1 MNRRTLCIQG
11 ITPEQ
16 LKHLLT
22 KVQWLCLRETREF
35 LIEFDIDWY
44 IILRVLCDQG
54 VIEHQNRVPY
64 AAFLRWIVENEVP
77 VYRSL
82 PSEKQLRYLAKR
94 ASDTQYPWQSTKA
107 PRYIINPKKW
117 EMLYWYFFKMIE
129 EVSLVFSERAIGAT
143 V

>member
-54 VIEHQNRVPY
+54 VIERQNRIPY
-64 AAFLRWIVENEVP
+64 AAFLRWITENKVP
-77 VYRSL
+77 IYRSL
-82 PSEKQLRYLAKR
+82 PSEKFLRYIAKR
-94 ASDTQYPWQSTKA
+94 VSDTQYPWQSPKA

-129 EVSLVFSERAIGAT
+129 EARSV
-143 V
+143 

>member
-11 ITPEQ
+11 ITPEE

-44 IILRVLCDQG
+44 IILRVLCDHG
-54 VIEHQNRVPY
+54 VIEHQNRIPY
-64 AAFLRWIVENEVP
+64 AAFLRWITENKVP
-77 VYRSL
+77 IYRSL
-82 PSEKQLRYLAKR
+82 PSEKFLRYIAKR
-94 ASDTQYPWQSTKA
+94 VNDTQYPWQSTKA

-129 EVSLVFSERAIGAT
+129 EARNV
-143 V
+143 

>member
-1 MNRRTLCIQG
+1 MNHRTLCIQG

-35 LIEFDIDWY
+35 LIDYEVDWY

-54 VIEHQNRVPY
+54 VIVHQNRVPY

-94 ASDTQYPWQSTKA
+94 ASDTQYPWQSKNDRISSNGKRTKR
-107 PRYIINPKKW
+107 PVPSPNCSCIP
-117 EMLYWYFFKMIE
+117 
-129 EVSLVFSERAIGAT
+129 AT
-143 V
+143 EPAH

>member
-54 VIEHQNRVPY
+54 VIEHQNRIPY
-64 AAFLRWIVENEVP
+64 AAFLRWITENKVP
-77 VYRSL
+77 IYRSL
-82 PSEKQLRYLAKR
+82 PSEKFLRYIAKR
-94 ASDTQYPWQSTKA
+94 VSDTQYPWQSTKA

-117 EMLYWYFFKMIE
+117 EMLYWYFSKMIE
-129 EVSLVFSERAIGAT
+129 EARSV
-143 V
+143 

>member
-22 KVQWLCLRETREF
+22 KVQWLCLRKTREF

-54 VIEHQNRVPY
+54 VIEHQNRIPY
-64 AAFLRWIVENEVP
+64 AAFLRWITENEVP
-77 VYRSL
+77 IYRSL
-82 PSEKQLRYLAKR
+82 PSEKFLRYIAKR
-94 ASDTQYPWQSTKA
+94 VSNTQYPWQSPKA

-117 EMLYWYFFKMIE
+117 EMLYWYFSKMIE
-129 EVSLVFSERAIGAT
+129 ESRSV
-143 V
+143 

>member
-1 MNRRTLCIQG
+1 MNRRILCIQG

-22 KVQWLCLRETREF
+22 KVQWLCLKETREF

-54 VIEHQNRVPY
+54 VIERQNRIPY
-64 AAFLRWIVENEVP
+64 AAFLRWITENKVP
-77 VYRSL
+77 IYRSL
-82 PSEKQLRYLAKR
+82 PSEKFLRYIAKR
-94 ASDTQYPWQSTKA
+94 VSDTQYPWQSPKA

-129 EVSLVFSERAIGAT
+129 EARSV
-143 V
+143 

>member
-54 VIEHQNRVPY
+54 VIERQNRIPY
-64 AAFLRWIVENEVP
+64 AAFLRWITENKVP
-77 VYRSL
+77 IYRSL
-82 PSEKQLRYLAKR
+82 PSEKFLRYIAKR
-94 ASDTQYPWQSTKA
+94 VSDTQYPWQSTKA

-117 EMLYWYFFKMIE
+117 EMLYWYFSKMIE
-129 EVSLVFSERAIGAT
+129 EARSV
-143 V
+143 

>member
-54 VIEHQNRVPY
+54 VIEHQNRIPY
-64 AAFLRWIVENEVP
+64 AAFLRWITENKVP
-77 VYRSL
+77 IYRSL
-82 PSEKQLRYLAKR
+82 PSEKFLRYIAKR
-94 ASDTQYPWQSTKA
+94 VSDPQYPWQSPKA

-129 EVSLVFSERAIGAT
+129 EARSV
-143 V
+143 

>member
-22 KVQWLCLRETREF
+22 KVQWLCLRKTREF

-54 VIEHQNRVPY
+54 VIERQNRIPY
-64 AAFLRWIVENEVP
+64 AAFLRWITENKVP
-77 VYRSL
+77 IYRSL
-82 PSEKQLRYLAKR
+82 PSEKFLRYIAKR
-94 ASDTQYPWQSTKA
+94 VSDTQYPWQSPKA

-129 EVSLVFSERAIGAT
+129 EARSV
-143 V
+143 

>member
-35 LIEFDIDWY
+35 LIDFDIDWY
-44 IILRVLCDQG
+44 IILRVLCDQS
-54 VIEHQNRVPY
+54 VIEHQNRIPY
-64 AAFLRWIVENEVP
+64 AAFLRWITENKVP
-77 VYRSL
+77 IYRSL
-82 PSEKQLRYLAKR
+82 PSEKFLRYIAKR
-94 ASDTQYPWQSTKA
+94 VSDTQYPWQSPKA

-129 EVSLVFSERAIGAT
+129 EARSV
-143 V
+143 

>member
-35 LIEFDIDWY
+35 LIEFDVDWY

-54 VIEHQNRVPY
+54 VIERQNRIPY
-64 AAFLRWIVENEVP
+64 AAFLRWITENKVP
-77 VYRSL
+77 IYRSL
-82 PSEKQLRYLAKR
+82 PSEKFLRYIAKR
-94 ASDTQYPWQSTKA
+94 VSDTQYPWQSPKA

-117 EMLYWYFFKMIE
+117 EMLYWYFSKMIE
-129 EVSLVFSERAIGAT
+129 EARSV
-143 V
+143 

>member
-35 LIEFDIDWY
+35 LIDFDIDWY
-44 IILRVLCDQG
+44 IILRVLCDHG
-54 VIEHQNRVPY
+54 VIEHQNRIPY
-64 AAFLRWIVENEVP
+64 AAFLRWITENKVP
-77 VYRSL
+77 IYRSL
-82 PSEKQLRYLAKR
+82 PSEKFLRYIAKR
-94 ASDTQYPWQSTKA
+94 VSDTQYPWQSPKA

-129 EVSLVFSERAIGAT
+129 EARSV
-143 V
+143 

>member
-1 MNRRTLCIQG
+1 MNRRTLCILG

-54 VIEHQNRVPY
+54 VIERQNRIPY
-64 AAFLRWIVENEVP
+64 AAFLRWIVENKVP
-77 VYRSL
+77 IYHSL
-82 PSEKQLRYLAKR
+82 PSEKQLRYVANRLR
-94 ASDTQYPWQSTKA
+94 ETQYPWQSHKVR
-107 PRYIINPKKW
+107 RYVINPKKW
-117 EMLYWYFFKMIE
+117 ETLYWYFTNMLKKVMI
-129 EVSLVFSERAIGAT
+129 G
-143 V
+143 

>member
-35 LIEFDIDWY
+35 LIEFDVDWY

-54 VIEHQNRVPY
+54 VIERQNRIPY
-64 AAFLRWIVENEVP
+64 AAFLRWITENKVP
-77 VYRSL
+77 IYRSL
-82 PSEKQLRYLAKR
+82 PSEKILRYIAKR
-94 ASDTQYPWQSTKA
+94 VSDTQYPWQSPKA

-117 EMLYWYFFKMIE
+117 EMLYWYFSKMIE
-129 EVSLVFSERAIGAT
+129 EARSV
-143 V
+143 

>member
-44 IILRVLCDQG
+44 IILRVLCDHG
-54 VIEHQNRVPY
+54 VIEHQNRIPY
-64 AAFLRWIVENEVP
+64 AAFLRWITENKVP
-77 VYRSL
+77 IYRSL
-82 PSEKQLRYLAKR
+82 PSEKFLRYIAKR
-94 ASDTQYPWQSTKA
+94 VSDTQYPWQSTKA

-129 EVSLVFSERAIGAT
+129 EASLVFSERAIGAT

>member
-54 VIEHQNRVPY
+54 VIEHHNRIPY
-64 AAFLRWIVENEVP
+64 AAFLRWITENKVP
-77 VYRSL
+77 IYRSL
-82 PSEKQLRYLAKR
+82 PSEKFLRYIAKR
-94 ASDTQYPWQSTKA
+94 VSDTQYPWQSPKA
-107 PRYIINPKKW
+107 PRYIINPEKW

-129 EVSLVFSERAIGAT
+129 EARSV
-143 V
+143 

>member
-54 VIEHQNRVPY
+54 VIERQNRIPY
-64 AAFLRWIVENEVP
+64 AAFLRWITENKVP
-77 VYRSL
+77 IYRSL
-82 PSEKQLRYLAKR
+82 PSEKFLRYIAKR
-94 ASDTQYPWQSTKA
+94 VSDTQYPWQSPKA

-117 EMLYWYFFKMIE
+117 EILYWYFTKMIQA
-129 EVSLVFSERAIGAT
+129 VMRG
-143 V
+143 

>member
-22 KVQWLCLRETREF
+22 KVQWLCQRETREF

-54 VIEHQNRVPY
+54 VIEHQNRIPY
-64 AAFLRWIVENEVP
+64 AAFLRWITENKVP
-77 VYRSL
+77 IYRSL
-82 PSEKQLRYLAKR
+82 PSEKFLRYIAKR
-94 ASDTQYPWQSTKA
+94 VSDTQYPWQSTKA

-129 EVSLVFSERAIGAT
+129 EARSI
-143 V
+143 

>member
-35 LIEFDIDWY
+35 LIDFDIDWY

-54 VIEHQNRVPY
+54 VIEHQNRIPY
-64 AAFLRWIVENEVP
+64 AAFLRWITENKVP
-77 VYRSL
+77 IYRSL
-82 PSEKQLRYLAKR
+82 PSEKFLRYIANR
-94 ASDTQYPWQSTKA
+94 VSDTQYPWQSTKA

-129 EVSLVFSERAIGAT
+129 EARSV
-143 V
+143 

>member
-54 VIEHQNRVPY
+54 VIERQNRIPY
-64 AAFLRWIVENEVP
+64 AAFLRWITENKVP
-77 VYRSL
+77 IYRSL
-82 PSEKQLRYLAKR
+82 PSEKFLRYIAKR
-94 ASDTQYPWQSTKA
+94 VSDTQYPWQSTKA

-117 EMLYWYFFKMIE
+117 EMLYCFFFKMIE
-129 EVSLVFSERAIGAT
+129 EARSI
-143 V
+143 

>member
-22 KVQWLCLRETREF
+22 KVQWLCLRETRKF

-54 VIEHQNRVPY
+54 VIERQNRIPY
-64 AAFLRWIVENEVP
+64 AAFLRWITENKVRI
-77 VYRSL
+77 YRSL
-82 PSEKQLRYLAKR
+82 PSEKFLRYIAKR
-94 ASDTQYPWQSTKA
+94 VSDTQYPWQSPKA

-117 EMLYWYFFKMIE
+117 EILYWYFFKMIE
-129 EVSLVFSERAIGAT
+129 EARSV
-143 V
+143 

>member
-22 KVQWLCLRETREF
+22 EVQWLCLRETREF
-35 LIEFDIDWY
+35 LIDFDIDWY

-54 VIEHQNRVPY
+54 VIEHQNRIPY
-64 AAFLRWIVENEVP
+64 AAFLRWITENKVP
-77 VYRSL
+77 IYRSL
-82 PSEKQLRYLAKR
+82 PSEKFLRYIAKR
-94 ASDTQYPWQSTKA
+94 VSDTQYPWQSPKA

-129 EVSLVFSERAIGAT
+129 EARSVS
-143 V
+143 

>member
-1 MNRRTLCIQG
+1 MNKRTLCIQG

-22 KVQWLCLRETREF
+22 KVQWLCQRETREF

-54 VIEHQNRVPY
+54 VIERQNRIPY
-64 AAFLRWIVENEVP
+64 AAFLRWITENKVP
-77 VYRSL
+77 IYRSL
-82 PSEKQLRYLAKR
+82 PSEKFLRYIAKR
-94 ASDTQYPWQSTKA
+94 VSDTQYPWQSPKA

-117 EMLYWYFFKMIE
+117 EMLYWYFSKMIE
-129 EVSLVFSERAIGAT
+129 EARSV
-143 V
+143 

>member
-54 VIEHQNRVPY
+54 VIERQNRIPY
-64 AAFLRWIVENEVP
+64 AAFLRWITENKVP
-77 VYRSL
+77 IYRSL
-82 PSEKQLRYLAKR
+82 PSEKFLRYIAKR
-94 ASDTQYPWQSTKA
+94 VSDTQYPWQSPKA

-117 EMLYWYFFKMIE
+117 EMLYWYFSKMIE
-129 EVSLVFSERAIGAT
+129 EARSV
-143 V
+143 

>member
-54 VIEHQNRVPY
+54 VIERQNRIPY
-64 AAFLRWIVENEVP
+64 AAFLRWITENKVP
-77 VYRSL
+77 IYRSL
-82 PSEKQLRYLAKR
+82 PSEKFLRYIAKR
-94 ASDTQYPWQSTKA
+94 VSDTQYPWQSTKA

-129 EVSLVFSERAIGAT
+129 EARSV
-143 V
+143 

>member
-54 VIEHQNRVPY
+54 VIERQNRIPY
-64 AAFLRWIVENEVP
+64 AAFLRWITENKVP
-77 VYRSL
+77 IYRSL
-82 PSEKQLRYLAKR
+82 PSEKFLRYIAKR
-94 ASDTQYPWQSTKA
+94 VSDTQYPWQSIKA

-117 EMLYWYFFKMIE
+117 EMLYCFFFKMIE
-129 EVSLVFSERAIGAT
+129 EARSI
-143 V
+143 

>member
-35 LIEFDIDWY
+35 LIDFDIDWY
-44 IILRVLCDQG
+44 IILRVLSEQG
-54 VIEHQNRVPY
+54 VIEHQNRIPY
-64 AAFLRWIVENEVP
+64 AALLRWISENKVP
-77 VYRSL
+77 IYRSL
-82 PSEKQLRYLAKR
+82 PSEKFLRYIAKR
-94 ASDTQYPWQSTKA
+94 VSDTQYPWQSTKA

-129 EVSLVFSERAIGAT
+129 EARSV
-143 V
+143 

>member
-11 ITPEQ
+11 ISPEQ

-54 VIEHQNRVPY
+54 VIEHQNRIPY
-64 AAFLRWIVENEVP
+64 AAFLRWITENKVP
-77 VYRSL
+77 IYRSL
-82 PSEKQLRYLAKR
+82 PSEKFLRYIAKR
-94 ASDTQYPWQSTKA
+94 VSDRQYPWQSPKA
-107 PRYIINPKKW
+107 PRVPIDYRRPMRIFCLKENR
-117 EMLYWYFFKMIE
+117 L
-129 EVSLVFSERAIGAT
+129 SERIWIY
-143 V
+143 

>member
-1 MNRRTLCIQG
+1 MNRRILCIQG

-54 VIEHQNRVPY
+54 VIEHQNRIPY
-64 AAFLRWIVENEVP
+64 AAFLRWITENKVP
-77 VYRSL
+77 IYRSL
-82 PSEKQLRYLAKR
+82 PSEKFLRYIAKR
-94 ASDTQYPWQSTKA
+94 VSDTQYPWQSPKA

-129 EVSLVFSERAIGAT
+129 EARSV
-143 V
+143 

>member
-1 MNRRTLCIQG
+1 MNRRTLCIQC

-54 VIEHQNRVPY
+54 VIEHQNRIPY
-64 AAFLRWIVENEVP
+64 AAFLRWITENKVP
-77 VYRSL
+77 IYRSL
-82 PSEKQLRYLAKR
+82 PSEKFLRYIAKR
-94 ASDTQYPWQSTKA
+94 VSDTQYPWQSPKA

-117 EMLYWYFFKMIE
+117 EMLYWYFSKMIE
-129 EVSLVFSERAIGAT
+129 EARSV
-143 V
+143 

>member
-54 VIEHQNRVPY
+54 VIERQNRIPY
-64 AAFLRWIVENEVP
+64 AAFLRWITENKIRI
-77 VYRSL
+77 YRSL
-82 PSEKQLRYLAKR
+82 PSEKFLRYIAKR
-94 ASDTQYPWQSTKA
+94 VSDTQYPWQSPKA
-107 PRYIINPKKW
+107 PWYIINPKKW
-117 EMLYWYFFKMIE
+117 EMLYWYFSKMIE
-129 EVSLVFSERAIGAT
+129 EARSV
-143 V
+143 

>member
-11 ITPEQ
+11 ITLEQ

-35 LIEFDIDWY
+35 LIEFDVDWY

-54 VIEHQNRVPY
+54 VIEHQNRIPY
-64 AAFLRWIVENEVP
+64 AAFLRWITENKVP
-77 VYRSL
+77 IYRSL
-82 PSEKQLRYLAKR
+82 PSEKFLRYIAKR
-94 ASDTQYPWQSTKA
+94 VSDTQYPWQSPKA

-117 EMLYWYFFKMIE
+117 EMLYWYFSKMIE
-129 EVSLVFSERAIGAT
+129 EARSV
-143 V
+143 